1 MRHSIQWSV
10 TMKGLLLSKDE
21 LVKCEN
27 AIEESI
33 VRVVEMSKLNGAIVA
48 LSGGID
54 SALVATL
61 ASRVV
66 DVYGLLLP
74 DPTTSDPA
82 DAQDAQDLAKDLGID
97 CEIIEIGGI
106 VEAIYASRPKLGP
119 KKCRLAYANVKP
131 RVRMIMNYYASNLDG
146 RIVLGTGNKTEL
158 LMGYF
163 TKYGDGGVD
172 MLPIGDLY
180 KTRVRQMA
188 THVGVPESI
197 IKKPPSAGLW
207 KGQTDESEM
216 GIDYETLDK
225 VLYGVF
231 DLGLSYGEIHDE
243 TGVGEATFT
252 HIMERVR
259 DNEHKRNMPPIVD
272 ISVVLERPG
281 Q

>member
-1 MRHSIQWSV
+1 
-10 TMKGLLLSKDE
+10 MKGLELSGNE
-21 LVKCEN
+21 LVECEN

-33 VRVVEMSKLNGAIVA
+33 VKVVELSNLNGAVIA

-74 DPTTSDPA
+74 DTTSNKP
-82 DAQDAQDLAKDLGID
+82 QDARDAMDLAKSLGISY
-97 CEIIEIGGI
+97 ETIGIDHI
-106 VEAIYASRPKLGP
+106 VEAVHASRPGVGP
-119 KKCRLAYANVKP
+119 KKCTLAYANVKP
-131 RVRMIMNYYASNLDG
+131 RIRMILNYFAANLDG

-188 THVGVPESI
+188 RHVGVPESI

-207 KGQTDESEM
+207 KGQTDEKEM

-225 VLYGVF
+225 VLYGAF
-231 DLGLSYGEIHDE
+231 DLGLSYGEIHKE
-243 TGVGEATFT
+243 TGIDENAFT
-252 HIMERVR
+252 KIMERIK
-259 DNEHKRNMPPIVD
+259 NNQHKSSTPPIVD
-272 ISVVLERPG
+272 IEAVLKS
-281 Q
+281 

>member
-1 MRHSIQWSV
+1 
-10 TMKGLLLSKDE
+10 MKGLELSRDE

-33 VRVVEMSKLNGAIVA
+33 VKMVELSNLNGAVIA

-74 DPTTSDPA
+74 DTTANKPQDSR
-82 DAQDAQDLAKDLGID
+82 DARDLAKSLGIS
-97 CEIIEIGGI
+97 CELIEIDRI
-106 VEAIYASRPKLGP
+106 VEAVQASRPKVGP
-119 KKCRLAYANVKP
+119 EKCTLAYANVKP
-131 RVRMIMNYYASNLDG
+131 RVRMIMNYFAANLDG

-188 THVGVPESI
+188 RHVGVPEGI

-207 KGQTDESEM
+207 KGQTDEKEM

-225 VLYGVF
+225 VLCGTF
-231 DLGLSYGEIHDE
+231 DLGLSFGEIREE
-243 TGVGEATFT
+243 TGIQEDAFT
-252 HIMERVR
+252 KIMERVK
-259 DNEHKRNMPPIVD
+259 NNQHKSSTPPIVD
-272 ISVVLERPG
+272 IDSILNR
-281 Q
+281 

>member
-1 MRHSIQWSV
+1 MQ
-10 TMKGLLLSKDE
+10 GLLLSKDE

-33 VRVVEMSKLNGAIVA
+33 VGVVEASKLNGAIVA

-66 DVYGLLLP
+66 DGYGLLLP
-74 DPTTSDPA
+74 DPATSDPR
-82 DAQDAQDLAKDLGID
+82 DMQDAQDLAKSLGID
-97 CEIIEIGGI
+97 HQIIDIGGI
-106 VEAIYASRPKLGP
+106 VEAVYAARPRLGP
-119 KKCRLAYANVKP
+119 KECRLAYANIKP
-131 RVRMIMNYYASNLDG
+131 RVRMVMNYFASNLDG
-146 RIVLGTGNKTEL
+146 RVVLGTGNKTEL

-188 THVGVPESI
+188 SHVGVPDAI
-197 IKKPPSAGLW
+197 VRKPPSAGLW
-207 KGQTDESEM
+207 KGQTDEGEM
-216 GIDYETLDK
+216 GIDYGTLDR
-225 VLYGVF
+225 VLYGAF
-231 DLGLSYGEIHDE
+231 DLGLSCGEIHEE
-243 TGVGEATFT
+243 TGIDEAAFT

-259 DNEHKRNMPPIVD
+259 DNEHKRNMPPFVD
-272 ISVVLERPG
+272 IGAVLGR
-281 Q
+281 